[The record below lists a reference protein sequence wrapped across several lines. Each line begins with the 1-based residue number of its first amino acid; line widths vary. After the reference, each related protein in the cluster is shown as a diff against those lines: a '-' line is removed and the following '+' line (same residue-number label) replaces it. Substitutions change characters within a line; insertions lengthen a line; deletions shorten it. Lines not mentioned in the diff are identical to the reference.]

1 MDDKVEITQSQSVTV
16 RLDKIRTLAKL
27 TSDLQSN
34 AKSPKTVAEYASDWS
49 DFAQWC
55 EQHGLCPL
63 PAAPEAI
70 AAYLADRATN
80 PYTIITNDSRRGR
93 VTRAIQRLRPSTLKR
108 RLEAICDRHKE
119 SGHTLD
125 RSSACIANTMKG
137 IERTV
142 GRAQEQKAPLTTE
155 DIRKAIAVIDIG
167 PDEEPKLKGMRDRAL
182 LLLGFMGAFR
192 RSELVAVQVDDLR
205 WVEEG
210 LEVTVRRSKTDQS
223 GEGMVKIIPYGK
235 DPVTCPIRCLKQ
247 WLRLAGI
254 ESGPVFRGVNR
265 HGHVSSKSLTPHAV
279 GLIIKGNGH
288 VKGLAGGEHAFSSHS
303 LRAGFCTSA
312 AMEGASVHAI
322 MRQTDHR
329 TPATTMKYIRIAN
342 RWKQNAAVTIP
353 L

>member
-1 MDDKVEITQSQSVTV
+1 MDHEIEAVQPQNMTEKLGKLREVA
-16 RLDKIRTLAKL
+16 TLSKNFQA
-27 TSDLQSN
+27 N
-34 AKSPKTVAEYASDWS
+34 AKAYKTVTAYASDWK
-49 DFAQWC
+49 DFSRWC

-63 PAAPEAI
+63 PASSEAV

-80 PYTIITNDSRRGR
+80 PYTITTTDRRRGT
-93 VTRAIQRLRPSTLKR
+93 VTREIKCLKPSSLKR

-119 SGHTLD
+119 AGYKLE

-142 GRAQEQKAPLTTE
+142 GKAQKQKVPLMTG
-155 DIRKAIAVIDIG
+155 DIRKAIDAIDVG
-167 PDEEPKLKGMRDRAL
+167 SENNPRLKGVRDRSL

-210 LEVTVRRSKTDQS
+210 LEVVVRRSKTDQT

-235 DPVTCPIRCLKQ
+235 NLVTCPIRSLKQ
-247 WLRLAGI
+247 WLRLAEI
-254 ESGPVFRGVNR
+254 EAGSVFRAVNR
-265 HGHVSSKSLTPHAV
+265 HGHVSSKAITPHSV
-279 GLIIKGNGH
+279 SLIIKENEYIRG
-288 VKGLAGGEHAFSSHS
+288 VAAGEHSFSSHS